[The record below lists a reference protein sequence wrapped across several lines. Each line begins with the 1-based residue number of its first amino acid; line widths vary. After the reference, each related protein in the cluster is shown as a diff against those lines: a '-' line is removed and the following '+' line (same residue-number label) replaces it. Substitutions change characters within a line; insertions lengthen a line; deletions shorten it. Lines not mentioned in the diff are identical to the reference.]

1 MNRKLQLGFAL
12 LFCVGLIGLIVFLMQ
27 GHTVSVLQPKG
38 EIAEKQRNLILFSVG
53 LSLVVIVPVYML
65 LFHIVWKYRSSNK
78 KAKYSPDWDSNKSLE
93 ITWWGIPI
101 ILILILSVVTWNS
114 SHDLDPFKPLV
125 SDKKPLKIQV
135 VALQWQWLF
144 IYPEENIATINY
156 VQIPKDTPIDF
167 EITAD
172 APMNSFWVPELGGQ
186 IYAMSGM
193 ATHLNLKA
201 TEVGSFDGVSANISG
216 EGFSGMKFIT
226 KATPQADYDK
236 WVEDVKQDGTNLDQ
250 ESYST
255 LSQPTKDA
263 PARYFATSEPGLFN
277 SIVMKFH
284 TAGVGGLNHSGSE
297 HNNSSHEKEGTR

>member
-38 EIAEKQRNLILFSVG
+38 EIADKQKNLILFAVG
-53 LSLVVIVPVYML
+53 LSLIVVIPVYFL
-65 LFHIVWKYRSSNK
+65 LFHITWKYRSSNK
-78 KAKYSPDWDSNKSLE
+78 KAKYSPDWDSNRALE
-93 ITWWGIPI
+93 TIWWGIPI
-101 ILILILSVVTWNS
+101 ALITVLSVVTWNS
-114 SHDLDPFKPLV
+114 SHDLDPFKPLA
-125 SDKKPLKIQV
+125 SDKKPLKIQA

-144 IYPEENIATINY
+144 IYPDENIATVNY
-156 VQIPKDTPIDF
+156 VQMPKDTPVDF

-201 TEVGSFDGVSANISG
+201 SEVGSFDGVSANISG

-226 KATPQADYDK
+226 KATPQADYEQ
-236 WVEDVKQDGTNLDQ
+236 WVASVKESGTVLDQDGYKMLA
-250 ESYST
+250 
-255 LSQPTKDA
+255 QPTIDA
-263 PARYFATSEPGLFN
+263 PARYFSASEPGLFN
-277 SIVMKFH
+277 SIVMQYH
-284 TAGVGGLNHSGSE
+284 TPKNMISDQHSGNDDSA
-297 HNNSSHEKEGTR
+297 HEDSR